1 VNPKTFFKMMMIIMI
16 VTLTMAVPYRSFDGW
31 GRVMRTSPAI
41 IVARCTETPTE
52 TGIHGVIDAN
62 IEVLSVLKGT
72 NQLGKARLVSLY
84 RPRQNETYLILP
96 QTSDSSAPYQ
106 AIESYRIVSLG
117 VGFST
122 NQIWGTSLDEQ
133 LQSLF
138 QRRLRQLNLE
148 LKEGQE
154 EVKRLE
160 AALK

>member
-1 VNPKTFFKMMMIIMI
+1 MNAKICFKTTVIVMF

-31 GRVMRTSPAI
+31 SRVMQRSPAI

-52 TGIHGVIDAN
+52 TGIHGVVDSN

-72 NQLGKARLVSLY
+72 NQIGPARLTSLY
-84 RPRQNETYLILP
+84 RPRQNETYLILA
-96 QTSDSSAPYQ
+96 QISDGPYQ

-122 NQIWGTSLDEQ
+122 NQIVGTSLDDQ
-133 LQSLF
+133 LQRLF
-138 QRRLRQLNLE
+138 QRRLNRLNLE

-154 EVKRLE
+154 EMERLQAAVK
-160 AALK
+160 